1 VEALDIIV
9 RIVKEVQKADR
20 SRNATNAEK
29 MVTSQSTALKEET
42 EDVADQDLIPVQ
54 TQGHQEA
61 VQET

>member
-1 VEALDIIV
+1 MDIIV

-29 MVTSQSTALKEET
+29 MVTSQSTARKEET